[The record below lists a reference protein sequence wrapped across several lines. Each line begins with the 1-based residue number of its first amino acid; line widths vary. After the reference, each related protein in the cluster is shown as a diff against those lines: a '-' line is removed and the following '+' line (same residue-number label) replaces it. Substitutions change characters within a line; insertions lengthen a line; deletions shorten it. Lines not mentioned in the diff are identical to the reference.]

1 MKARNLMVA
10 FVTLWMLSLGNLA
23 WSDDDVAMDSV
34 IPDMSVNINTDTAET
49 LAKKLTGVGLSRAQ
63 AIVAYRESFGPFY
76 SPEEL
81 TAVKGI
87 GKGTVE
93 KNSDRIVIQ

>member
-23 WSDDDVAMDSV
+23 WSDDDVAMNSV

-49 LAKKLTGVGLSRAQ
+49 LAKNLTGVGLSRAQ
-63 AIVAYRESFGPFY
+63 AIVAYRESYGPFY